1 MIDLPMSKPRL
12 ELKAHLSVEELE
24 AGYRK
29 CQDPIERSHWQIIWL
44 YAQYENAAKVAE
56 MTAYSGVW
64 VRALVKRYNEAGK
77 DSLRDLRHDNPGEA
91 CVLSDKQQASL
102 VKALAKDAP
111 GLSLWTGPK
120 VAQWI
125 EAKTKVKVHATTG
138 WRYLVRLDHSLQVP
152 RPRHK
157 KAAPP
162 EAQAAFKKN

>member
-1 MIDLPMSKPRL
+1 MSKARL
-12 ELKAHLSVEELE
+12 QLKRQLSLDELE
-24 AGYRK
+24 QGYRS

-44 YAQYENAAKVAE
+44 YAQYGNAAKVAD

-64 VRALVKRYNEAGK
+64 VRTLVKRYNEGGAE
-77 DSLRDLRHDNPGEA
+77 SLRDLRHDNPGEA
-91 CVLSDKQQASL
+91 PLLTEKQQASL
-102 VKALAKDAP
+102 VKALAKEAL
-111 GLSLWTGPK
+111 GMSLWTEPK

-125 EAKTKVKVHATTG
+125 EEKTEVKVHASTG

-157 KAAPP
+157 KAATP